1 MRLND
6 IFFKFLVNFLL
17 NHCLIIP
24 EATTQSSQKPH
35 KRRVLLLK
43 RKAVTTGIFDSKG
56 KDDYSNKGKLGLVG
70 KAFEDLPNLF
80 CSISGGLV
88 FGLPLE
94 QCVENDN
101 TRSKDKKESRGSR
114 SSLSSLF
121 DHQHRDNSGSCE
133 SLPARADA
141 EYLHNTFLPLFH
153 TNIDRRSSHDDD
165 DLSSNIP
172 GVHSQVQQVPSIVLA
187 CTKYLEEN
195 GLNTVGI
202 FRVSTSK
209 KRVRQVSD
217 REPFEAIMMIEG
229 NIFIFQ
235 LREDFDKGVVN
246 SFDPDV
252 CPHDIAT
259 LLKEFLR
266 DLPEPLLC
274 RHLYKTFLQTQC
286 RCLLVV

>member
-1 MRLND
+1 MLSQSETAS
-6 IFFKFLVNFLL
+6 
-17 NHCLIIP
+17 P
-24 EATTQSSQKPH
+24 GSSQKPH

-56 KDDYSNKGKLGLVG
+56 KDDYSNKGKTATTSKHL
-70 KAFEDLPNLF
+70 KQNFNKFSTP
-80 CSISGGLV
+80 GGLV
-88 FGLPLE
+88 FSLPIE
-94 QCVENDN
+94 QCIDNDHN
-101 TRSKDKKESRGSR
+101 RSKEKKETRSSR
-114 SSLSSLF
+114 SSLSSLL

-133 SLPARADA
+133 SLPAKTDA

-165 DLSSNIP
+165 ELHSSNIA

-187 CTKYLEEN
+187 CTKFLEAN

-209 KRVRQVSD
+209 KRVRQVRNRS
-217 REPFEAIMMIEG
+217 IETL
-229 NIFIFQ
+229 NLKLNFRYFQ
-235 LREDFDKGVVN
+235 LREDFDKGGVTTI
-246 SFDPDV
+246 DPDV

-259 LLKEFLR
+259 LLKEFFR

-274 RHLYKTFLQTQC
+274 KHLYKAFLQTQC
-286 RCLLVV
+286 KLIGAFKKLLKNL